1 MDNAVLFSFLLAI
14 LVIAIDAFSIVRLK
28 GKVLQRGIE
37 ESLLNEDKHV
47 DER

>member
-1 MDNAVLFSFLLAI
+1 MNKAVLFSFLLAI

-37 ESLLNEDKHV
+37 ESLLNKDTHV
-47 DER
+47 G

>member
-14 LVIAIDAFSIVRLK
+14 IVIAIDAFSIVRLK

-37 ESLLNEDKHV
+37 ESPLNKDKHV
-47 DER
+47 D

>member
-14 LVIAIDAFSIVRLK
+14 IVIVIDAFSIVRLK
-28 GKVLQRGIE
+28 GKVLQRSIE
-37 ESLLNEDKHV
+37 ESLLNKDKHV